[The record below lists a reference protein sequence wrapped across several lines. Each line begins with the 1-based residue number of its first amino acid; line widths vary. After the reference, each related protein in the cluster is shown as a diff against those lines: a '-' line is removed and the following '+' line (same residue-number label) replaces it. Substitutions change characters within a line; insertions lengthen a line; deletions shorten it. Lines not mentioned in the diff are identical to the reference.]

1 MVTTFISGVV
11 INIAEPNATYE
22 RNSNNNQHLKINII
36 EQNIKILRTQL
47 KYRASG
53 GRRLTENRR
62 ISSTLHPDV

>member
-11 INIAEPNATYE
+11 INIAEPDATYE

-47 KYRASG
+47 KYRTFLKTHS
-53 GRRLTENRR
+53 
-62 ISSTLHPDV
+62 